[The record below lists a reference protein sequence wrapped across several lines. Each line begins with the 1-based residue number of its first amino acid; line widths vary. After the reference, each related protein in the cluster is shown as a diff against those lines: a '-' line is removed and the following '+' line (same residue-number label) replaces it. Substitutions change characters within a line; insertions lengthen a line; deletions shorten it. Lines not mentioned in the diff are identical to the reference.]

1 MSKAMRED
9 LLLFNSIVE
18 DLLKQEKENPVS
30 TPIKVKE
37 LYEKIDLSLS
47 DNPTITSEFSKAL
60 KDLVLKTP
68 KTASNRFFN
77 QLWGGRNSKAVLGD
91 LLAVMLNTSMYTYKI
106 SGPQIGIEKEIIS
119 QICKLIGY
127 GNDSG
132 GTFPT
137 GGSMG
142 NFSIL
147 F

>member
-1 MSKAMRED
+1 MQEVVGSNPTISTKQKKKNMSKAMRED

-77 QLWGGRNSKAVLGD
+77 QLWGD
-91 LLAVMLNTSMYTYKI
+91 
-106 SGPQIGIEKEIIS
+106 EIVR
-119 QICKLIGY
+119 QY
-127 GNDSG
+127 
-132 GTFPT
+132 
-137 GGSMG
+137 
-142 NFSIL
+142 
-147 F
+147 